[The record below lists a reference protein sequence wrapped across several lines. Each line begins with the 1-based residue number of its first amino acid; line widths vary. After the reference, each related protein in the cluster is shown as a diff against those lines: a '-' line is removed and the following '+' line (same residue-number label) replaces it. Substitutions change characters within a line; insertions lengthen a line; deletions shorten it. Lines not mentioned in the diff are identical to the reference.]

1 MAAVAYVHAKSLQ
14 SCQTLLYLCAVARQA
29 PLSMGFF
36 SQEYW
41 SGLPFPP
48 SGGLPDPGIELA
60 SPASPALAGRFSATE
75 PPGLTNKMSMCV
87 REELLCSSQFLDKS
101 FDLISSSLLV
111 KLRIRLGLK
120 IALGS
125 PDTYVLIS

>member
-1 MAAVAYVHAKSLQ
+1 MQ
-14 SCQTLLYLCAVARQA
+14 LLSPGDLT
-29 PLSMGFF
+29 
-36 SQEYW
+36 
-41 SGLPFPP
+41 
-48 SGGLPDPGIELA
+48 DPGIELA